1 VGARVGVPEQEWRRA
16 MTRAFELRVRLPAI
30 ERHRTEAAYHMA
42 VTEDTER
49 ALAAYRA
56 VLQLEPGNRA
66 ALNNSALILT
76 GMARY
81 VEAEAM
87 ARQSIAVAGAS
98 WFSYT
103 HLLNSLSGQGR
114 YAEADSVVREMT
126 RLFPGNP
133 RVTGAAAMTAYDR
146 RDYASAE
153 SISLRH
159 AAEFPAPL
167 ERYFAFNDLARA
179 AAVRGRLADSERLID
194 SVRIAGLQME
204 QPSFRHHAVLQ
215 RVTNDR
221 SYRPAPHHGTAD
233 LDSALAGL
241 PL

>member
-1 VGARVGVPEQEWRRA
+1 ERVTTGSMEALRKYSQAVRLDDAGQAAPAHELLKEAVAVDSTFAMAWGKLAVVGARVGVPEQEWRRA
-16 MTRAFELRVRLPAI
+16 MTRAFELRVRLPAS

-103 HLLNSLSGQGR
+103 HLLNSVSGQGR

-133 RVTGAAAMTAYDR
+133 RVTGAAAMTAYD
-146 RDYASAE
+146 
-153 SISLRH
+153 
-159 AAEFPAPL
+159 
-167 ERYFAFNDLARA
+167 
-179 AAVRGRLADSERLID
+179 
-194 SVRIAGLQME
+194 
-204 QPSFRHHAVLQ
+204 
-215 RVTNDR
+215 
-221 SYRPAPHHGTAD
+221 
-233 LDSALAGL
+233 
-241 PL
+241 